1 MEKSEFLKAKIKALI
16 AESKYE
22 ESEDY
27 EEDDEEEEDEDEDE
41 MKEQANGE
49 AEGGMVKAQLKSI
62 IADAQ
67 KLHDSI
73 GEGEDLPA
81 WVQNKITLAH
91 HNVEAATEYMTS
103 DIQEQRV
110 RILEKINMKKAKM
123 GDVIK
128 DFYKSKA
135 PQFKGRSKAKR
146 RQMAV
151 AAKLSAMRG
160 PMKGGMK

>member
-1 MEKSEFLKAKIKALI
+1 MERSEFLKAKLKALI
-16 AESKYE
+16 AEQSKYE
-22 ESEDY
+22 EP
-27 EEDDEEEEDEDEDE
+27 EDDEEEDEDEEDT
-41 MKEQANGE
+41 KGE

-73 GEGEDLPA
+73 EEGDDLPA

-103 DIQEQRV
+103 DIQEERV

-135 PQFKGRSKAKR
+135 PQFKGRSKEKR

-151 AAKLSAMRG
+151 AAKLSAMRKRG
-160 PMKGGMK
+160 SME

>member
-1 MEKSEFLKAKIKALI
+1 MEKSEFLKAKLKALF
-16 AESKYE
+16 AEQSKYE
-22 ESEDY
+22 EP
-27 EEDDEEEEDEDEDE
+27 EDDEEEGEDEEDA
-41 MKEQANGE
+41 KGE

-73 GEGEDLPA
+73 GEGDDLPA

>member
-1 MEKSEFLKAKIKALI
+1 MMEKSEFLKAKIKALI
-16 AESKYE
+16 AEQSKYE
-22 ESEDY
+22 EPED
-27 EEDDEEEEDEDEDE
+27 DEDEDE
-41 MKEQANGE
+41 EDEEKKSGSD
-49 AEGGMVKAQLKSI
+49 EGVMVKSQLKSI
-62 IADAQ
+62 IDDAQ

-73 GEGEDLPA
+73 DDDEDLPA

-91 HNVEAATEYMTS
+91 HNIEAATEYMTS
-103 DIQEQRV
+103 DVQEQTN
-110 RILEKINMKKAKM
+110 RINEKINMIKAKM

-128 DFYKSKA
+128 DFYKSDA

>member
-1 MEKSEFLKAKIKALI
+1 MEKSEFLKAKIKALF
-16 AESKYE
+16 AEQSKYE
-22 ESEDY
+22 EP
-27 EEDDEEEEDEDEDE
+27 EDDEEEGEDEEDA
-41 MKEQANGE
+41 KGE

-73 GEGEDLPA
+73 EEGDDLPA